1 MATKRKDK
9 SRVVLKTGEVQ
20 RKDGTYQFSWQDS
33 QMKRRFVYA
42 RTLDDLREKEKRIQ
56 KDKCDGI
63 KTEARYTT
71 IVELFDLWANMK
83 RGLKNNTF
91 ENYKYM
97 YNTFVR
103 PVIGSKRISTLKK
116 SDIKKYYNYLV
127 DERNLKPS
135 TIDNIHTVLHQVLQ
149 IAVDDDFIRNNPS
162 DNVLRELKKQC
173 TYCIGKTMI
182 CTTNCTLT
190 TARIDAKSKFN
201 TIFFKEGIDN
211 AEICS
216 IIVVWGITTM
226 NNYEFLEKLGFSSN
240 EAKVYG
246 TLIKHKV
253 LNGYEIAKLSGVAR
267 SLVYEVINRLVAKG
281 AVIRIDGEPNFYK
294 PIEYQ
299 DLIRSIKEENE
310 KNIACAERELQQLA
324 TENADVDYVMNIV
337 GEEKYVAKAK
347 ELIDSAQAE
356 ISLSIWRES
365 FEVLRSNIENAI
377 SRGVKVYI
385 FTFESISV
393 AGATVYS
400 YNINDVSTLFPYR
413 RTTIIIDGG
422 ECLVGEEGDR
432 NVYVHTRNHSVV
444 SLATDEIVLNVFWN
458 KLIEKENLLSK
469 GCSGADFLQAIHNL
483 AERYGITDEM
493 TKNFLVYNFQKEKTQ
508 NGKKC

>member
-1 MATKRKDK
+1 
-9 SRVVLKTGEVQ
+9 
-20 RKDGTYQFSWQDS
+20 
-33 QMKRRFVYA
+33 
-42 RTLDDLREKEKRIQ
+42 
-56 KDKCDGI
+56 
-63 KTEARYTT
+63 
-71 IVELFDLWANMK
+71 
-83 RGLKNNTF
+83 
-91 ENYKYM
+91 
-97 YNTFVR
+97 
-103 PVIGSKRISTLKK
+103 
-116 SDIKKYYNYLV
+116 
-127 DERNLKPS
+127 
-135 TIDNIHTVLHQVLQ
+135 
-149 IAVDDDFIRNNPS
+149 
-162 DNVLRELKKQC
+162 
-173 TYCIGKTMI
+173 
-182 CTTNCTLT
+182 
-190 TARIDAKSKFN
+190 
-201 TIFFKEGIDN
+201 
-211 AEICS
+211 
-216 IIVVWGITTM
+216 M
-226 NNYEFLEKLGFSSN
+226 NSFEFLEKLGFSSN

-267 SLVYEVINRLVAKG
+267 SLVYEVINRLIAKG

-324 TENADVDYVMNIV
+324 TENVDVDYVMNIV

-356 ISLSIWRES
+356 ISLSIWQES

-469 GCSGADFLQAIHNL
+469 GCSGFFASHTQVGGALRQYRREDQEFSCLQFSKGENSKWQKMLNDYRRAKPKNL
-483 AERYGITDEM
+483 SAAKSSWAQEATSFM
-493 TKNFLVYNFQKEKTQ
+493 WFTCL
-508 NGKKC
+508 